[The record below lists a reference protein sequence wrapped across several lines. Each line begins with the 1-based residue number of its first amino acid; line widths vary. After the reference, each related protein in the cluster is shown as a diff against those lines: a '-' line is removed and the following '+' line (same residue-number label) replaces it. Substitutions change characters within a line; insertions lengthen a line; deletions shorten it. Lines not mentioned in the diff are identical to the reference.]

1 MYIYLLAYVLLI
13 FVAPFEIGF
22 EQEIYIVREGET
34 VDVCVQLFAPPELQD
49 AIFSDVYIFIEPKI
63 QRLPSAGKIY
73 VTLILYA
80 QISCESKKLYNN
92 TLQSKV

>member
-1 MYIYLLAYVLLI
+1 M

-49 AIFSDVYIFIEPKI
+49 AIFSDVYIFIEPTI
-63 QRLPSAGKIY
+63 QRLPSAGKI
-73 VTLILYA
+73 LILYA